1 MLRRHPHPRTQPSVH
16 RPPTQRPRAPPTAP
30 SGPGAPHAPAAPT
43 EPQGWAQ
50 GGAERAR
57 ATLEQVAQRGLG
69 TERVNPV
76 RGHRSAS
83 APSPKFGLHRR
94 PAAHPEKAPRH
105 ALHSAA
111 PKTFV
116 LAATRITIPEEEVPR
131 LLVALPHR
139 VRPRSGQPRRHLLS
153 PHSRVLFPL
162 SRTGRGLHDPGLTS
176 HLGAGLPGG
185 CGAGRGRPQV
195 PQVNA
200 AARTTSLR
208 LGATTSFRDGRS
220 ACARRYGAGALR
232 TLGLA
237 LLF

>member
-1 MLRRHPHPRTQPSVH
+1 MLRRRPRPHTQPSVH
-16 RPPTQRPRAPPTAP
+16 RPPRQRPRAPSTARR
-30 SGPGAPHAPAAPT
+30 GPGAPHAPAAPT
-43 EPQGWAQ
+43 EPQGWAE
-50 GGAERAR
+50 GGAEKARAR
-57 ATLEQVAQRGLG
+57 LEQVARRGLG

-76 RGHRSAS
+76 RAHRSAS
-83 APSPKFGLHRR
+83 APSPKLGLPRAPPARR
-94 PAAHPEKAPRH
+94 PPRESPETP
-105 ALHSAA
+105 LHSSA
-111 PKTFV
+111 PKAFV
-116 LAATRITIPEEEVPR
+116 SAATRITIPEEEVPR
-131 LLVALPHR
+131 LLVALRHR

-220 ACARRYGAGALR
+220 ACAR
-232 TLGLA
+232 T
-237 LLF
+237 